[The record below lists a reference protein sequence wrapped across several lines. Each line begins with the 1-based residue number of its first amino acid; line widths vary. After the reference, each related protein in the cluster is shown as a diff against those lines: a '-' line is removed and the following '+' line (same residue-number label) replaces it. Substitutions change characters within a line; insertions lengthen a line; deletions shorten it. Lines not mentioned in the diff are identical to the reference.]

1 MKIQTFSIVKTA
13 FQFSDQ
19 APLGRYN
26 RRYQNKIG
34 ASHPIK
40 PRPDILKR
48 QSQVEQLSHWQ
59 SELDYWQVEVNFY
72 HHLLTMGVFNCK
84 QDSRHRLDYLSNAF
98 SVFQKEILPEMKAFL
113 EDILSDTLNRD
124 KLQLAT
130 LQQELMEHAK
140 TLKKLKLE
148 VFPHLPELLIVS
160 IW

>member
-1 MKIQTFSIVKTA
+1 MKAPLQS
-13 FQFSDQ
+13 SDQ
-19 APLGRYN
+19 AAIGRYY
-26 RRYQNKIG
+26 RRPQKKMGVLFRKNVRSNLPQRLFQPQHLTYW
-34 ASHPIK
+34 
-40 PRPDILKR
+40 RDE
-48 QSQVEQLSHWQ
+48 V
-59 SELDYWQVEVNFY
+59 DYWQVEVNFY

-130 LQQELMEHAK
+130 LQHELMEHAK